1 MARAGHRE
9 RRSLGSSV
17 RALVCILS
25 LAFSTVCAAEAAGK
39 THVDARVTPQGIA
52 VTTRAQIDAAQN
64 VIWQTLTDYDHLAQ
78 FIPGMTTSRTLT
90 RCGNSAVV
98 AQTADAGAS
107 LFSYPIDIVVESDER
122 PPTDI
127 SVQLLSGNLRTY
139 RGGYRLEPVAGA
151 KDSFIL
157 TWTGVVE
164 PDIALP
170 GLITGWVLRQA
181 VEDEFRAML
190 GEIERRQVLY
200 SQGQLDLDTAAVAP
214 CSSLAPQ
221 TSGG

>member
-1 MARAGHRE
+1 MARAL
-9 RRSLGSSV
+9 SCS
-17 RALVCILS
+17 LS
-25 LAFSTVCAAEAAGK
+25 LAFALVGTAEAAGK
-39 THVDARVTPQGIA
+39 VHVDASVTPQGIA
-52 VTTRAQIDAAQN
+52 VTTRAQIDAAQA

-98 AQTADAGAS
+98 AQTGRAGAR
-107 LFSYPIDIVVESDER
+107 LFSYPLDIVVESVEH
-122 PPTDI
+122 PSTDV
-127 SVQLLSGNLRTY
+127 SVRLLSGNLRTY
-139 RGGYRLEPVAGA
+139 QGGYRLEPVAGA

-157 TWTGVVE
+157 SWSGVVE

-170 GLITGWVLRQA
+170 GFITGWVLRRA

-190 GEIERRQVLY
+190 GEIERRQGLY
-200 SQGQLDLDTAAVAP
+200 SHGQLNLETAAVAP

-221 TSGG
+221 ARHG

>member
-1 MARAGHRE
+1 MAPTGHRE
-9 RRSLGSSV
+9 QRTSGSSLL
-17 RALVCILS
+17 ALVCILS
-25 LAFSTVCAAEAAGK
+25 LAFSTVCPAEAADK
-39 THVDARVTPQGIA
+39 THVDATVTSHGIA
-52 VTTRAQIDAAQN
+52 MTTRARIDAARA

-98 AQTADAGAS
+98 AQTGQAS
-107 LFSYPIDIVVESDER
+107 VKLFSYPIDIVVESVEH
-122 PPTDI
+122 PSTDI
-127 SVQLLSGNLRTY
+127 SVRLLSGNLRTY
-139 RGGYRLEPVAGA
+139 QGGYRLEPVAGA

-157 TWTGVVE
+157 SWSGVVE

-170 GLITGWVLRQA
+170 GFITGWVLRRA

-190 GEIERRQVLY
+190 GEIERRQGLY
-200 SQGQLDLDTAAVAP
+200 SHGQLNLETAAVAP

-221 TSGG
+221 ARHG